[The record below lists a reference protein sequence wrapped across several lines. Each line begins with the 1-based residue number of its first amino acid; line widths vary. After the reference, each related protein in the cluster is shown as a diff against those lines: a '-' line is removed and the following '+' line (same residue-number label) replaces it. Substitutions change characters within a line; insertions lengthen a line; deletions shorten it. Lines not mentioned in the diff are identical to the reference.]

1 MDSDQKMNL
10 PPWFDDEKTEVDTT
24 PKVTLGASVEIEL
37 INESGAGERLALV
50 VVPDK
55 EADFA
60 AGFLGAGTPLA
71 KALLGQRL
79 GSAVPYKQ
87 GDIREVRILAVT
99 PGARVPKTGADAS
112 RQAVL
117 QKALDKAD
125 LEDALRLALTVDVK
139 WGEYDPEALAPDAA
153 AE

>member
-1 MDSDQKMNL
+1 MDNEHKMSL
-10 PPWFDDEKTEVDTT
+10 PPWFDDNEEEEVDST
-24 PKVTLGASVEIEL
+24 PKVALGASVEIEMSD
-37 INESGAGERLALV
+37 EAGASERLTLV

-60 AGFLGAGTPLA
+60 AGFLGGGTPLA
-71 KALLGQRL
+71 QALLGQPL
-79 GSAVPYKQ
+79 GCVVPYKQ
-87 GDIREVRILAVT
+87 GDIREVRILSVT

-112 RQAVL
+112 RQAVI

-139 WGEYDPEALAPDAA
+139 WGEYDPEALAP
-153 AE
+153 EEE

>member
-10 PPWFDDEKTEVDTT
+10 PPWFDEEEEIDTT
-24 PKVTLGASVEIEL
+24 PRVTLGASVEIEM
-37 INESGAGERLALV
+37 IDESGAGERLVLV

-79 GSAVPYKQ
+79 GSVVAYKQ
-87 GDIREVRILAVT
+87 GDIREVRILSVT
-99 PGARVPKTGADAS
+99 PGARVPRTGADAS
-112 RQAVL
+112 RQAVIE
-117 QKALDKAD
+117 KALDKAD
-125 LEDALRLALTVDVK
+125 LEDALRLALAVDVK
-139 WGEYDPEALAPDAA
+139 WGEYDPEALVPK
-153 AE
+153 EE

>member
-1 MDSDQKMNL
+1 MDSDRKMNL
-10 PPWFDDEKTEVDTT
+10 PPWFDEEEEIDTT
-24 PKVTLGASVEIEL
+24 PKVSLGSSVEIEM
-37 INESGAGERLALV
+37 IDESGAGERLALV

-79 GSAVPYKQ
+79 GSVVAYKQ
-87 GDIREVRILAVT
+87 GDIREVRILSVT
-99 PGARVPKTGADAS
+99 PGARVPRTGADAS
-112 RQAVL
+112 RQAVIE
-117 QKALDKAD
+117 KALDKAD

-139 WGEYDPEALAPDAA
+139 WGEYDPEALVPK
-153 AE
+153 EE